1 MAKGGVA
8 GSSYWQLNHTW
19 TWTWIWS
26 LVVGVT
32 CGIVVLQ
39 LLRRQNVDDDYPP
52 GPRPWPLVGSLLS
65 LSMSDPP
72 EVMFAKL
79 GEKYGGLVFLWMGV
93 KPTVV
98 VCSARMAMEFLK
110 THDLAFSN
118 RPKRIVSKYVSF
130 NGTSFISM
138 NASNPYYQHLR
149 RMFVMELLSPKKIAA
164 SLSIRQ
170 EQVGNSIS
178 NNSHHLVSNCFLLI
192 EKKSMGG
199 EMSFRSASRE
209 ATSFF
214 LSHHCFPSHTCDK
227 F

>member
-1 MAKGGVA
+1 MAMAKGGVA
-8 GSSYWQLNHTW
+8 GSSYWQLNY
-19 TWTWIWS
+19 TWTWIWI
-26 LVVGVT
+26 LLIGVT
-32 CGIVVLQ
+32 SGIVVLR
-39 LLRRQNVDDDYPP
+39 LRRQNVDDYPP

-72 EVMFAKL
+72 EIMFAKL

-98 VCSARMAMEFLK
+98 VSSAKMAMEFLK

-118 RPKRIVSKYVSF
+118 RQKRIVSKYVSF

-138 NASNPYYQHLR
+138 NASNPYYQQLR

-170 EQVGNSIS
+170 EQVGIRSLIPTWFRIV
-178 NNSHHLVSNCFLLI
+178 LAIFLKLQCFWFDGGTYKVEYDLI
-192 EKKSMGG
+192 
-199 EMSFRSASRE
+199 A
-209 ATSFF
+209 
-214 LSHHCFPSHTCDK
+214 
-227 F
+227 